1 MNKRLLLVF
10 ITVFIGLFF
19 IMLWIYGH
27 LLFDRLLSYVPQEY
41 MWVIESEVF
50 SLLFLILTAL
60 YITLLCYQIYQKK
73 LSKVFFYVSMTL
85 YFPLL
90 IFLLFFKSI
99 GVQGYSFNP
108 LAFIVDILDGQAFE
122 VFANIIFFIP
132 LGIILSLFKVSSK
145 KAALFSVLFIVVVES
160 SQYIFELGF
169 FDVADII
176 TNLLGITI
184 GYVFFKK
191 IKL

>member
-19 IMLWIYGH
+19 IMLWLYGH

-73 LSKVFFYVSMTL
+73 LSKVFFM
-85 YFPLL
+85 
-90 IFLLFFKSI
+90 
-99 GVQGYSFNP
+99 
-108 LAFIVDILDGQAFE
+108 
-122 VFANIIFFIP
+122 
-132 LGIILSLFKVSSK
+132 
-145 KAALFSVLFIVVVES
+145 
-160 SQYIFELGF
+160 
-169 FDVADII
+169 
-176 TNLLGITI
+176 
-184 GYVFFKK
+184 
-191 IKL
+191 